1 MLQPIGFMKYPIA
14 ILLPGRD
21 TPVRA
26 GHPWIFSKAIATE
39 PKPTPANGEL
49 VLVQSAKGDA
59 LGLGTWGSGASIRI
73 RMLTTDAS
81 AMIDVSW
88 FIEKIRAI
96 NTWKQTHLPA
106 DTDGYR
112 VLYAESDGI
121 PGLIIDRYA
130 DVIVMQIHT
139 AGMDR
144 LRNEII
150 EALKEVFSPR
160 AIVERSDIESRLRDG
175 MEMVEPVVRDGE
187 IDGPVQFKE
196 HGLTFFADVLAGQKT
211 GFFLDQREARHLVG
225 TLSKDK
231 HVLNLFGYTGGFS
244 VHAAKGGASFVTTVD
259 LSESALE
266 LAQQNLKANGF
277 DPEDES
283 QFLLLEADVMDLIRQ
298 REIAGAPYDLIVC
311 DPPAFAKTGTQAD
324 NALEAYTKLNMECL
338 MRLGVGGIL
347 VTSSCS
353 GRVIAEDF
361 KSMLRIAAG
370 RAGRDVR
377 LIAELGHD
385 IDHAERIAFPEG
397 RYLKTLVVE
406 VTNIIK

>member
-1 MLQPIGFMKYPIA
+1 MNYPIA
-14 ILLPGRD
+14 TLLPGRD

-26 GHPWIFSKAIATE
+26 GHPWIFSKAIAKE
-39 PKPTPANGEL
+39 PKPSPANGEL

-59 LGLGTWGSGASIRI
+59 IGLGTWGAGASIRI
-73 RMLTTDAS
+73 RMLTTDSKAV
-81 AMIDVSW
+81 IDTDW
-88 FIEKIRAI
+88 FIEKLRGID
-96 NTWKQTHLPA
+96 TWKKTHLPA

-112 VLYAESDGI
+112 VVYAESDGI
-121 PGLIIDRYA
+121 PGLIVDRYA

-144 LRNEII
+144 LRTEILQ
-150 EALKEVFSPR
+150 ALQEVFEPR

-175 MEMVEPVVRDGE
+175 LQMIEPIVRHGE
-187 IDGPVQFKE
+187 IDKPVAFKE
-196 HGLTFFADVLAGQKT
+196 HGLTFLADVLGGQKT
-211 GFFLDQREARHLVG
+211 GFFLDQREARHIVG

-283 QFLLLEADVMDLIRQ
+283 QFLLLEADVMDLIRE
-298 REIAGAPYDLIVC
+298 RELAGAPYDLIVC
-311 DPPAFAKTGTQAD
+311 DPPAFAKTGTQSE

-338 MRLGVGGIL
+338 MRLGQGGIL

-353 GRVIAEDF
+353 GRVTPDEF